1 MNLKRFVIITR
12 NEAIQ
17 SDEKTNI
24 LLNLEHIVSV
34 KPIKVTTNDRE
45 VLDGY
50 WVRLSNGK
58 KYRAIQVPTVIL
70 ESLEENPAGITK
82 NDEDTHTFSYQ

>member
-58 KYRAIQVPTVIL
+58 KYRAIQVPTIIL
-70 ESLEENPAGITK
+70 DSLEEAPTQITK
-82 NDEDTHTFSYQ
+82 NDDDSHTFSYQ